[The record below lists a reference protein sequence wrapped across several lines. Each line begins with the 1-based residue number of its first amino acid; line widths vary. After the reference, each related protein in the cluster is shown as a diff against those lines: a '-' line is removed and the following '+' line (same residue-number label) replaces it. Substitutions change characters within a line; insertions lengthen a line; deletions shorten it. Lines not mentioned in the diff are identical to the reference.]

1 MVKTMNIFDFTF
13 NTNKSGGE
21 YNISYTKLPKLF

>member
-1 MVKTMNIFDFTF
+1 MVKNMKIFDVTF